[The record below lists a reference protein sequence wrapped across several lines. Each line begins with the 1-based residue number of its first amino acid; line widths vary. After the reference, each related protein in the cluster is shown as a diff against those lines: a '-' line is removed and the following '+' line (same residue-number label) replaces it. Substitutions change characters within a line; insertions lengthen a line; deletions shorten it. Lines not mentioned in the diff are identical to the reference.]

1 MKDMV
6 RVLRLLRWILFFEGW
21 ILLAAPAAVVQ
32 WSTSLAALL
41 PKSEWNPNSYL
52 TWFSLASWAAGALCL
67 ATFWGMGAQKPWV
80 RITGLAVSLFNL
92 AIFPPLGLTGL
103 VAMRRFTRYNLP
115 EETDEN
121 ALVEETKMVR
131 IGRITATLILLIAG
145 YRWIDSFAE
154 QLGAA
159 GPGFG
164 WRTILLLLCGQL
176 LVALSHDTG
185 HMLVALAFGFRFPI
199 LRIGPWAWSSSAP
212 GKPRAAS
219 VQVERLF
226 AHDSYLA
233 GFPGNPA
240 HVRWDLV
247 AVALAGPLVSL
258 LFAFSL
264 FLGMLNAPGTAVVAD
279 AQFLGILALLFA
291 LDFSMQILP
300 FGYSDGRIL
309 VDLLSNNRRGRNMVL
324 QMTAAA
330 AAPEQRT
337 TKALSNLAPH
347 VSGAVGDPIHA
358 LRENLN
364 MLLRRG
370 VVGGIDLAHAYRELG
385 IAELMTGR
393 YAASL
398 EHLERSL
405 EYLNA
410 FPQAARHAPPWMWLE
425 KLYRYQ
431 QRGVESHY
439 AYGRAVQYWESAK
452 GTASKMNAIFEARVA
467 LASLHMG
474 QGELGSCVEELEEAE
489 PHLPRDKAYLL
500 VVGRFHQA
508 AAVSGFRLRW
518 ADRARNH
525 AISAARAFTHR
536 NLDASQ
542 RAMGLLHLGD
552 LALELWHAGQSELA
566 AELTGQALA
575 GLAGSEAASWLRL
588 QAGEILAKTGRGS
601 EALAT
606 LDAIG
611 ETDAEQE
618 MRIASIL
625 GWAAL
630 LGGRHLDAIEYFD
643 AAASTLDP
651 REKARQ
657 DVAQARALTH
667 AGRTSRAVS
676 LARGACDS
684 LMREEHGEAGMALLL
699 IAADE
704 FRNDPRLTAHPFF
717 EEGCRIVRA
726 ARFMPPPDKWIGL
739 QDVLVHYE
747 ALGRMLEAGEIREE
761 IHRVEA
767 QMSWDLPVATTLSKC
782 S

>member
-21 ILLAAPAAVVQ
+21 ILLAAPAAVLQ
-32 WSTSLAALL
+32 WSTRIVDLL
-41 PKSEWNPNSYL
+41 PKGEWNPTSYL

-131 IGRITATLILLIAG
+131 IGRITATLVLLVAG

-164 WRTILLLLCGQL
+164 WQTLLLLLCGQL

-185 HMLVALAFGFRFPI
+185 HLLMALAFGFRFPVF
-199 LRIGPWAWSSSAP
+199 RIGPWAWSAKTS
-212 GKPRAAS
+212 GEPRAAS
-219 VQVERLF
+219 VQLERLF

-247 AVALAGPLVSL
+247 AVALAGPIVSL
-258 LFAFSL
+258 LLAFSL
-264 FLGMLNAPGTAVVAD
+264 FLGMLNVPGTAVAAD

-330 AAPEQRT
+330 APENHT
-337 TKALSNLAPH
+337 VKGIANLALQ
-347 VSGAVGDPIHA
+347 VSGAVGNPIHA

-364 MLLRRG
+364 QLLRRG
-370 VVGGIDLAHAYRELG
+370 VVGGVDLAQSYLELG
-385 IAELMTGR
+385 VAELMTGR

-410 FPQAARHAPPWMWLE
+410 FPQASRHAVPWLWLE

-452 GTASKMNAIFEARVA
+452 ESASKMNDIFEARVA

-489 PHLPRDKAYLL
+489 PHLPRDKAYLFA
-500 VVGRFHQA
+500 VGRFHQA

-518 ADRARNH
+518 ADRARSH
-525 AISAARAFTHR
+525 AMSAARAFTHKR
-536 NLDASQ
+536 LDAFQ
-542 RAMGLLHLGD
+542 RGLGLLHLGD

-566 AELTGQALA
+566 AEFTAQAVA
-575 GLAGSEAASWLRL
+575 GLGSSEAASWLRL
-588 QAGEILAKTGRGS
+588 QGGEILAKSGHAT

-611 ETDAEQE
+611 ETDSEQE
-618 MRIASIL
+618 MRVASIL
-625 GWAAL
+625 GWGSL
-630 LGGRHLDAIEYFD
+630 LGGRHLDAMEYFE
-643 AAASTLDP
+643 AAAATLDP

-657 DVAQARALTH
+657 DVAQARALMH
-667 AGRTSRAVS
+667 AGRHGTAVGA
-676 LARGACDS
+676 ARGACDA

-704 FRNDPRLTAHPFF
+704 FRNDPMLTAHPFF

-739 QDVLVHYE
+739 QDVLLHYD
-747 ALGRMLEAGEIREE
+747 ALGRSLEAGEIREE

-767 QMSWDLPVATTLSKC
+767 QMSWDLPVTPTLSKC